1 MDTMFQ
7 FGRKV
12 VFTKAQ
18 LDARLGRHDEE
29 YYDEERFV
37 SFSGQRYALRGRS
50 KAEELSWEYSE
61 VFEVTRDQVTA
72 YHITTDYQD
81 LMAKD
86 LEERQAR
93 ERAEQ
98 DDAAGSKEELAK
110 QPPEG
115 DAGGKE

>member
-12 VFTKAQ
+12 VFTKTE
-18 LDARLGRHDEE
+18 LDARLGRHDEQ

-37 SFSGQRYALRGRS
+37 AFSGQRYALRGRS
-50 KAEELSWEYSE
+50 RTAELTWEYNE

-81 LMAKD
+81 LLQKD
-86 LEERQAR
+86 IEERQAQEQVGQGR
-93 ERAEQ
+93 AGDDRAGPSSAERGET
-98 DDAAGSKEELAK
+98 DRTKE
-110 QPPEG
+110 
-115 DAGGKE
+115 